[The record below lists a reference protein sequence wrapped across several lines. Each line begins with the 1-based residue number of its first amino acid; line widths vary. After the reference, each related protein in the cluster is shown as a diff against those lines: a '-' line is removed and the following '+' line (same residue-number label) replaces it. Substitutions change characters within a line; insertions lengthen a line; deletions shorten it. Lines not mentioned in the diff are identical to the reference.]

1 MEGCE
6 HLMEHLKA
14 ILEAMIFSA
23 PHPVSLDK
31 IQDAMPEVPSTEVEA
46 ALEALMNDYRQPSR
60 GISLIPVGGGYQLRT
75 RHDLSDWVRR
85 VNITRPATLSPAAL
99 ETLAIIAY
107 RQPIVK
113 AEIDRLRG
121 VDVAGPLKGLLEK
134 KLVRILGRQ
143 DIPGKPII
151 YGTTKRF
158 LEVFGLD
165 DLSELPTLR
174 ELREVG
180 E

>member
-1 MEGCE
+1 MED
-6 HLMEHLKA
+6 LKA

-23 PHPVSLDK
+23 PQPVSLEK
-31 IQDAMPEVPSTEVEA
+31 IQDALPESSKAEVAA
-46 ALEALMNDYRQPSR
+46 ALEALEDDYRQPTR
-60 GISLIPVGGGYQLRT
+60 GLIMVRIGGGYQLRT
-75 RHDLSDWVRR
+75 REDLSHWVRR
-85 VNITRPATLSPAAL
+85 IKATRPATISPAAL
-99 ETLAIIAY
+99 ETLAIVAY

-121 VDVAGPLKGLLEK
+121 VDVAAPLKGLLEK

-165 DLSELPTLR
+165 DLSGLPTLR
-174 ELREVG
+174 ELREIG
-180 E
+180 D